1 MHLQTTIKTN
11 TVLCSA
17 ISLQMKNL
25 YSIAFYFFLLL
36 CVFVTESCST
46 AKTNYSVEYEKEWKA
61 MIKSQAW
68 IASLQSN
75 DDLVASTEETIEPLS
90 NTPVVNYVTRDYNE
104 VVAANP
110 IFKKK
115 YKSLVSRSY
124 FKIITEAERADG
136 YLKAQ
141 YEEFNSKKNI
151 LENRKSKEFKTN
163 LEMVNKKYAAHSKM
177 LAGLKSWNIFSEQRT
192 GDLEYFKKENF
203 NTVYSKYIHGENDA
217 TIINFLVYKLADLYH
232 FEN

>member
-1 MHLQTTIKTN
+1 MFCGI
-11 TVLCSA
+11 
-17 ISLQMKNL
+17 ISLQMRNFN
-25 YSIAFYFFLLL
+25 SITYFFLLLL

-46 AKTNYSVEYEKEWKA
+46 SKTDYSVEYEKEWKA

-75 DDLVASTEETIEPLS
+75 DNLIASTEEPEPLS
-90 NTPVVNYVTRDYNE
+90 DAPVVHYVTRDYNE
-104 VVAANP
+104 VVSANS

-115 YKSLVSRSY
+115 YKSLVSRAY

-141 YEEFNSKKNI
+141 HEEFNSQKNTFENKKN
-151 LENRKSKEFKTN
+151 KEFKTN

-203 NTVYSKYIHGENDA
+203 NDVYSKYIGREDDDI
-217 TIINFLVYKLADLYH
+217 IINFLVYKLADLYH